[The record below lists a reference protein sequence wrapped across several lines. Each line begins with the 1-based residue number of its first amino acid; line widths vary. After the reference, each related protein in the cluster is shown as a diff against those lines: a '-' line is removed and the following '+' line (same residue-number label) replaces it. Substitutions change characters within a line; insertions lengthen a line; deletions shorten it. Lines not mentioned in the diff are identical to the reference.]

1 MEIRNKILRIIEETV
16 GIFAEELK
24 MEALIEAN
32 DIDELDFL
40 NMIIAVEEEFNVD
53 LEDLGFEDIRTLTVN
68 DFIDYAE
75 TAVNSNKQILCK

>member
-75 TAVNSNKQILCK
+75 TTVNSDKQTLCK